1 MSNTTELSTLA
12 TSARDGFPPPPPA
25 PPAAPVVTPPNQINQ
40 APMLPY
46 VAPPV
51 PRPATAPT
59 ANPFASSMNQ
69 QWAPAPS
76 PVGRSGSGKV
86 RRFFSWLIVLGIIGG
101 LAYVG
106 VTYGSDLMELATGDD
121 GTDEPAAP
129 ATFPTAAIAP
139 SPIRTATFTVERPDA
154 LRGPQKYEVTSD
166 FENGIS
172 RVVIDRGDAPD
183 VEVLTLFDQ
192 AVIRRVD
199 QPNWYRLDRGE
210 FPIGSESGRIRW
222 IRTIDELIPPL
233 LRGATTIT
241 EATESAVGTE
251 SARRL
256 VLSIDPA
263 AITQASATAPVL
275 PPGITL
281 EPGPDGVE
289 QLTVEVW
296 VDGSGI
302 VRKSVMPVELGGETI
317 TVTSM
322 SPDAW
327 QPVFPTEDMIAPMTA
342 SALFNLGF

>member
-1 MSNTTELSTLA
+1 MNQPWT
-12 TSARDGFPPPPPA
+12 PA
-25 PPAAPVVTPPNQINQ
+25 PGPVRRN
-40 APMLPY
+40 
-46 VAPPV
+46 
-51 PRPATAPT
+51 
-59 ANPFASSMNQ
+59 
-69 QWAPAPS
+69 
-76 PVGRSGSGKV
+76 GSGKV
-86 RRFFSWLIVLGIIGG
+86 RRLFNWLIILGIIGG
-101 LAYVG
+101 LTYVG
-106 VTYGSDLMELATGDD
+106 FTYGSDLMELATGDEAT
-121 GTDEPAAP
+121 GEPAAP
-129 ATFPTAAIAP
+129 AVFPTAAIAP

-192 AVIRRVD
+192 AVMRRVD
-199 QPNWYRLDRGE
+199 QPNWYRLDRGA

-233 LRGATTIT
+233 LRGATTIS
-241 EATESAVGTE
+241 EATESIVGTE

-256 VLSIDPA
+256 VLTIDPA

-342 SALFNLGF
+342 SALFGLGF

>member
-12 TSARDGFPPPPPA
+12 TGPGGFPPPPPA
-25 PPAAPVVTPPNQINQ
+25 PGVAPVVAPPNQINQ

-51 PRPATAPT
+51 PRPATAPA
-59 ANPFASSMNQ
+59 ANPFASSLNQ
-69 QWAPAPS
+69 QWTPTPG
-76 PVGRSGSGKV
+76 PVRQPRSGKA
-86 RRFFSWLIVLGIIGG
+86 RRFFSWMLVLAIIGG
-101 LAYVG
+101 VTYVG
-106 VTYGSDLMELATGDD
+106 FTYGSDLMELATGDEA
-121 GTDEPAAP
+121 TEEPTAP
-129 ATFPTAAIAP
+129 LVFPTATATP
-139 SPIRTATFTVERPDA
+139 TPIRTATFTVERPDA

-166 FENGIS
+166 FESGIS

-183 VEVLTLFDQ
+183 VEVLTLWDQ

-199 QPNWYRLDRGE
+199 QPNWYRLDRGA

-233 LRGATTIT
+233 LRGAATIT
-241 EATESAVGTE
+241 EASESTVGTE

-256 VLSIDPA
+256 VVTIDPA

-289 QLTVEVW
+289 QLTIEVW
-296 VDGSGI
+296 VDNAGV
-302 VRKSVMPVELGGETI
+302 VRKSVLPVELGGETI

-327 QPVFPTEDMIAPMTA
+327 QPVFPTEDTIAPMTA
-342 SALFNLGF
+342 SALFSLGF

>member
-12 TSARDGFPPPPPA
+12 TEPGGFPPPPPA
-25 PPAAPVVTPPNQINQ
+25 PGVAPVVAPPNQISQ

-51 PRPATAPT
+51 PRPATAPA

-69 QWAPAPS
+69 QWAPTPG
-76 PVGRSGSGKV
+76 PVRQPRSGKA
-86 RRFFSWLIVLGIIGG
+86 RRFFSWLLVLAIIGG
-101 LAYVG
+101 VTYVG
-106 VTYGSDLMELATGDD
+106 FTYGSDLMELATGDE
-121 GTDEPAAP
+121 GTNEPPAP
-129 ATFPTAAIAP
+129 ATYPTAALAP
-139 SPIRTATFTVERPDA
+139 APIRTATFTVERPDA

-166 FENGIS
+166 FESGIS
-172 RVVIDRGDAPD
+172 RVVIDRGEAPD
-183 VEVLTLFDQ
+183 VEVLTLWDQ

-199 QPNWYRLDRGE
+199 QPNWYRLDRGA

-241 EATESAVGTE
+241 EATESTVGTE

-256 VLSIDPA
+256 VVTINPA

-281 EPGPDGVE
+281 EPGPAGVDE
-289 QLTVEVW
+289 LTVEVW
-296 VDGSGI
+296 VDNAGI

-317 TVTSM
+317 TVASM